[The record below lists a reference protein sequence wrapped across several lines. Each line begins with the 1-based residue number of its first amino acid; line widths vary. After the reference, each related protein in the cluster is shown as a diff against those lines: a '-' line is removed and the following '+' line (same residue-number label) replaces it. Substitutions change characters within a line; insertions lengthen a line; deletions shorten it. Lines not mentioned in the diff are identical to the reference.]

1 MLSSYLTEGVTMSVK
16 CLVIGGTLAPSICER
31 TYYGKTLATIEQ
43 LEIDTSYTSIRLL
56 GLGDIEGAT
65 DHISRLYFEGDDSQ
79 YVVVGHSQGAVIA
92 GLLAMRYPTRIL
104 TVVALAGPYKGTVWT
119 DPQSLIAKAAIEA
132 LDQVTRGGIK
142 LKPKLPRSRLSK
154 LIGKYIPIVDGLSSD
169 STVLKK
175 LKLHLETQTV
185 GPVTHSVIATDD
197 RFVIPSRSA
206 HPQGLL
212 VKKYLA
218 AHPDIHHHLHGRIP
232 EEIELLAFKA
242 GHIGMV
248 NDPGVLEL
256 LAQIIQSELLS
267 YNSRQ

>member
-1 MLSSYLTEGVTMSVK
+1 MSVK
-16 CLVIGGTLAPSICER
+16 CLVIGGTLAPWICER
-31 TYYGKTLATIEQ
+31 TYYGKTLAAIEQ
-43 LEIDTSYTSIRLL
+43 LELPTSYTSIRLL

-65 DHISRLYFEGDDSQ
+65 DHIARSYFENDSSQ
-79 YVVVGHSQGAVIA
+79 YVVVGHSQGAIIA
-92 GLLAMRYPTRIL
+92 GLLAMRYPIRVL
-104 TVVALAGPYKGTVWT
+104 TVVALAGPYRGTVWT
-119 DPQSLIAKAAIEA
+119 DPQSMVTKVAIEA

-154 LIGKYIPIVDGLSSD
+154 LIGRYIPIVDGLSSG
-169 STVLKK
+169 STVLTK
-175 LKLHLETQTV
+175 LKQYLETQTT
-185 GPVTHSVIATDD
+185 GPITHSVIATDD

-256 LAQIIQSELLS
+256 LAQIIKSELLS
-267 YNSRQ
+267 SNSR